1 LIPEV
6 ENIKG
11 VNDLLMK
18 DNIKKTLS
26 EILEDLYSQV
36 EPEIKNLKISI
47 QDNKEKEHGDLA
59 TNIAMVL
66 AKPLKKNPKEIAEEI
81 KQNFVLDEK
90 IIKIEVAGPG
100 FLNFFLSQDSH
111 GEILEQIQ
119 KENKDFGKSGSKQS
133 KVLIE
138 YVSSNPTGPLHV
150 GHGRGAVFGSVLSSL
165 LEEAGFEVDQE
176 YYVNDFGRQMNILAT
191 SVWIRYC
198 QLFSSEIKMMQQ
210 GYLGDYLLPVAKKLK
225 DEKSDSLFKI
235 DESLIEKLNSED
247 QDDEFTDQLVESLR
261 VILKEEFQ
269 YIREFALSEI
279 LHLIKADLEQCGVH
293 HNAWFS
299 ESSLYGNDGG
309 TDSKVDG
316 SIEELKSRGFIYEE
330 GGAIWFKSSS
340 LGDDKDR
347 VLKRGNGEYTYF
359 ASDVAYHLD
368 KYDRGYDRVINV
380 WGSDHHGYLPRVR
393 AAMDACDRDINK
405 LEVIFIQFANLVKAG
420 KKVSMST
427 RSGDFITLNELMN
440 EVTTEAARFFYINR
454 KADQHLEFDLDLAKE
469 QSKDNPLYYIQY
481 AHARICSVLRKAEN
495 EFEDFDSV
503 ELTLLGSEKE
513 IEILKLLRQYP
524 QLIERAA
531 KAGEPHLLCYFLRD
545 LSGVFHSYYNSE
557 KFLIEDKEL
566 MTSRLFLLKGVKQ
579 VIANGLRVLGI
590 KAPEEM

>member
-1 LIPEV
+1 
-6 ENIKG
+6 
-11 VNDLLMK
+11 MK

-26 EILEDLYSQV
+26 EILEDLYSKV

-100 FLNFFLSQDSH
+100 FLNFFLSKDSH

-176 YYVNDFGRQMNILAT
+176 YYVNDFGRQMNILAA

-210 GYLGDYLLPVAKKLK
+210 GYQGDYLLPVAKKLK

-235 DESLIEKLNSED
+235 EESLIEKLNSED

-299 ESSLYGNDGG
+299 ESSLYGNDGN

-330 GGAIWFKSSS
+330 GGAVWFKSSS

-347 VLKRGNGEYTYF
+347 VLQRGNGEYTYF

-503 ELTLLGSEKE
+503 ELALLGSEKE

-524 QLIERAA
+524 QLIERSA

>member
-1 LIPEV
+1 
-6 ENIKG
+6 
-11 VNDLLMK
+11 MK

-26 EILEDLYSQV
+26 QILEDLYSQI
-36 EPEIKNLKISI
+36 EPEVKNLKISI

-100 FLNFFLSQDSH
+100 FLNFFLSKDSH

-191 SVWIRYC
+191 SAWIRYC

-210 GYLGDYLLPVAKKLK
+210 GYQGDYLIPIAKKLK

-235 DESLIEKLNSED
+235 EESLIQKLNSED

-299 ESSLYGNDGG
+299 ESSLYGNDGS
-309 TDSKVDG
+309 TDSKVDV

-347 VLKRGNGEYTYF
+347 VLRRGNGEYTYF

-405 LEVIFIQFANLVKAG
+405 LEVIFIQFANLVKGG

-503 ELTLLGSEKE
+503 DLALLGSEKE

-524 QLIERAA
+524 QLIERSA

-545 LSGVFHSYYNSE
+545 LSGVFHSYYNR
-557 KFLIEDKEL
+557 KIFN
-566 MTSRLFLLKGVKQ
+566 R
-579 VIANGLRVLGI
+579 R
-590 KAPEEM
+590 

>member
-1 LIPEV
+1 
-6 ENIKG
+6 
-11 VNDLLMK
+11 MK

-100 FLNFFLSQDSH
+100 FLNFFLSKDSH

-119 KENKDFGKSGSKQS
+119 KENKDFGKSSSKQS

-210 GYLGDYLLPVAKKLK
+210 GYQGDYLLPVAKKLK

-235 DESLIEKLNSED
+235 EESLIQKLNSED

>member
-1 LIPEV
+1 M

-11 VNDLLMK
+11 VNDLPMK
-18 DNIKKTLS
+18 DKIKKTLTV
-26 EILEDLYSQV
+26 ILEDLYSQI
-36 EPEIKNLKISI
+36 EPKVKNLEISI

-100 FLNFFLSQDSH
+100 FLNFFLSKDSH

-191 SVWIRYC
+191 SAWIRYC

-210 GYLGDYLLPVAKKLK
+210 GYLGEYLLPVAKKLK

>member
-1 LIPEV
+1 
-6 ENIKG
+6 
-11 VNDLLMK
+11 MK

-100 FLNFFLSQDSH
+100 FLNFFLSKDSH

-119 KENKDFGKSGSKQS
+119 KENKDFGKSSSKQS

-210 GYLGDYLLPVAKKLK
+210 GYQGDYLLPVAKKLK

-235 DESLIEKLNSED
+235 EESLIQKLNSED

-503 ELTLLGSEKE
+503 ELALLGSEKE

-524 QLIERAA
+524 QLIERSA

>member
-1 LIPEV
+1 
-6 ENIKG
+6 
-11 VNDLLMK
+11 MK

-26 EILEDLYSQV
+26 QILEDLYSQI
-36 EPEIKNLKISI
+36 EPEVKNLKISI

-100 FLNFFLSQDSH
+100 FLNFFLSKDSH

-176 YYVNDFGRQMNILAT
+176 YYVNDFGRQMNILAA

-210 GYLGDYLLPVAKKLK
+210 GYQGDYLIPIAKKLK

-235 DESLIEKLNSED
+235 EESLIQKLNCED

-299 ESSLYGNDGG
+299 ESSLYGNDGN

-503 ELTLLGSEKE
+503 ELALLGSEKE

-524 QLIERAA
+524 QLIERSA

>member
-1 LIPEV
+1 
-6 ENIKG
+6 
-11 VNDLLMK
+11 MK

-26 EILEDLYSQV
+26 QILEDLYSQI
-36 EPEIKNLKISI
+36 EPEVKNLKISI

-100 FLNFFLSQDSH
+100 FLNFFLSKDSH

-198 QLFSSEIKMMQQ
+198 QLFSNEIKMMQQ
-210 GYLGDYLLPVAKKLK
+210 GYQGDYLLPVAKKLK

-235 DESLIEKLNSED
+235 EESLIEKLNSED

-299 ESSLYGNDGG
+299 ESSLYGNDGS

-347 VLKRGNGEYTYF
+347 VLRRGNGEYTYF

-503 ELTLLGSEKE
+503 ELALLGSEKE

-524 QLIERAA
+524 QLIERSA

-557 KFLIEDKEL
+557 KVLIEDKEL

>member
-1 LIPEV
+1 
-6 ENIKG
+6 
-11 VNDLLMK
+11 MK

-26 EILEDLYSQV
+26 QILEDLYSQI
-36 EPEIKNLKISI
+36 EPEVKNLKISI

-100 FLNFFLSQDSH
+100 FLNFFLSKDSH

-191 SVWIRYC
+191 SAWIRYC

-210 GYLGDYLLPVAKKLK
+210 GYQGDYLIPIAKKLK

-235 DESLIEKLNSED
+235 EESLIQKLNSED

-299 ESSLYGNDGG
+299 ESSLYGNDGS
-309 TDSKVDG
+309 TDSKVDV

-330 GGAIWFKSSS
+330 GGAIWFRSSS

-347 VLKRGNGEYTYF
+347 VLRRGNGEYTYF

-405 LEVIFIQFANLVKAG
+405 LEVIFIQFANLVKGG

>member
-1 LIPEV
+1 M

-11 VNDLLMK
+11 VNDLPMK

-26 EILEDLYSQV
+26 QILEDLYSQI
-36 EPEIKNLKISI
+36 EPEVKNLKISI

-100 FLNFFLSQDSH
+100 FLNFFLSKDSH

-210 GYLGDYLLPVAKKLK
+210 GYQGDYLLPVAKKLK

-235 DESLIEKLNSED
+235 EESLIQKLNSED

-299 ESSLYGNDGG
+299 ESSLYGNDGSA
-309 TDSKVDG
+309 DSKVDV

-347 VLKRGNGEYTYF
+347 VLRRGNGEYTYF

-405 LEVIFIQFANLVKAG
+405 LEVIFIQFANLVKGG

-503 ELTLLGSEKE
+503 ELALLGSEKE

>member
-1 LIPEV
+1 
-6 ENIKG
+6 
-11 VNDLLMK
+11 MK

-503 ELTLLGSEKE
+503 DLALLGSEKE

-524 QLIERAA
+524 QLIERSA

>member
-1 LIPEV
+1 
-6 ENIKG
+6 
-11 VNDLLMK
+11 MK

-26 EILEDLYSQV
+26 QILEDLYSQI
-36 EPEIKNLKISI
+36 EPEVKNLKISI

-100 FLNFFLSQDSH
+100 FLNFFLSKDSY

-210 GYLGDYLLPVAKKLK
+210 GYQGDYLIPIAKKLK

-299 ESSLYGNDGG
+299 ESSLYGNDGS
-309 TDSKVDG
+309 TDSKVDV

-347 VLKRGNGEYTYF
+347 VLRRGNGEYTYF

-503 ELTLLGSEKE
+503 DLALLGSEKE

>member
-1 LIPEV
+1 M

-11 VNDLLMK
+11 VNDLPMK
-18 DNIKKTLS
+18 DKIKKTLTV
-26 EILEDLYSQV
+26 ILEDLYSQI
-36 EPEIKNLKISI
+36 EPKVKNLEISI

-100 FLNFFLSQDSH
+100 FLNFFLSKDSH

-119 KENKDFGKSGSKQS
+119 KENKDFGKSSSKQS

-191 SVWIRYC
+191 SAWIRYC

-210 GYLGDYLLPVAKKLK
+210 GYQGDYLIPIAKKLK

>member
-1 LIPEV
+1 
-6 ENIKG
+6 
-11 VNDLLMK
+11 MK

-100 FLNFFLSQDSH
+100 FLNFFLSKDSH

-119 KENKDFGKSGSKQS
+119 KENKDFGKSSSKQS

-210 GYLGDYLLPVAKKLK
+210 GYQGDYLIPIAKKLK

-235 DESLIEKLNSED
+235 EESLIQKLNSED

-299 ESSLYGNDGG
+299 ESSLYGNDGS
-309 TDSKVDG
+309 TDSKVDV

-347 VLKRGNGEYTYF
+347 VLRRGNGEYTYF

-405 LEVIFIQFANLVKAG
+405 LEVIFIQFANLVKGG

>member
-1 LIPEV
+1 
-6 ENIKG
+6 
-11 VNDLLMK
+11 MK

-191 SVWIRYC
+191 SAWIRYC

-503 ELTLLGSEKE
+503 ELALLSSEKE

-524 QLIERAA
+524 QLIERSA

>member
-1 LIPEV
+1 
-6 ENIKG
+6 
-11 VNDLLMK
+11 MK

-100 FLNFFLSQDSH
+100 FLNFFLSKDSH

-119 KENKDFGKSGSKQS
+119 RENKDFGKSGSKQS

-210 GYLGDYLLPVAKKLK
+210 GYQGDYLLPVAKKLK

-235 DESLIEKLNSED
+235 EESLIEKLNSED

-299 ESSLYGNDGG
+299 ESSLYGNDGS

-347 VLKRGNGEYTYF
+347 VLRRGNGEYTYF

-503 ELTLLGSEKE
+503 ELALLGSEKE

-524 QLIERAA
+524 QLIERSA

>member
-1 LIPEV
+1 
-6 ENIKG
+6 
-11 VNDLLMK
+11 MK

-26 EILEDLYSQV
+26 EILEDLYSKV

-90 IIKIEVAGPG
+90 LIKIEVAGPG
-100 FLNFFLSQDSH
+100 FLNFFLSKDSH

-299 ESSLYGNDGG
+299 ESSLYGNDGS
-309 TDSKVDG
+309 TDSKVDV

-330 GGAIWFKSSS
+330 GGAIWFKSST

-347 VLKRGNGEYTYF
+347 VLRRGNGEYTYF

-405 LEVIFIQFANLVKAG
+405 LEVIFIQFASLVKAG

-503 ELTLLGSEKE
+503 DLALLGSEKE

-524 QLIERAA
+524 QLIERSA

-557 KFLIEDKEL
+557 KFLIEDKKL
-566 MTSRLFLLKGVKQ
+566 MISRLFLLKGVKQ

>member
-1 LIPEV
+1 
-6 ENIKG
+6 
-11 VNDLLMK
+11 MK

-100 FLNFFLSQDSH
+100 FLNFFLSKDSY

-119 KENKDFGKSGSKQS
+119 KENKDFGKSDSKQS

-279 LHLIKADLEQCGVH
+279 LHLIRADLEQCGVH

-299 ESSLYGNDGG
+299 ESSLYGNDGN

-503 ELTLLGSEKE
+503 ELALLGSEKE

>member
-1 LIPEV
+1 
-6 ENIKG
+6 
-11 VNDLLMK
+11 MK

-26 EILEDLYSQV
+26 QILEDLYSQI
-36 EPEIKNLKISI
+36 EPEVKNLKISI

-100 FLNFFLSQDSH
+100 FLNFFLSKDSH

-191 SVWIRYC
+191 SAWIRYC

-210 GYLGDYLLPVAKKLK
+210 GYQGDYLIPIAKKLK

-235 DESLIEKLNSED
+235 EESLIQKLNSED

-299 ESSLYGNDGG
+299 ESSLYGNDGS
-309 TDSKVDG
+309 TDSKVDV

-347 VLKRGNGEYTYF
+347 VLRRGNGEYTYF

-405 LEVIFIQFANLVKAG
+405 LEVIFIQFANLVKGG

-503 ELTLLGSEKE
+503 DLALLGSEKE

-524 QLIERAA
+524 QLIERSA

-566 MTSRLFLLKGVKQ
+566 MTSRLFLLKGLSKLLQ
-579 VIANGLRVLGI
+579 MGLGS
-590 KAPEEM
+590 

>member
-1 LIPEV
+1 
-6 ENIKG
+6 
-11 VNDLLMK
+11 MK

-191 SVWIRYC
+191 SAWIRYC

-210 GYLGDYLLPVAKKLK
+210 GYQGDYLIPIAKKLK

-235 DESLIEKLNSED
+235 EESLIQKLNSED

-347 VLKRGNGEYTYF
+347 VLRRGNGEYTYF

>member
-1 LIPEV
+1 
-6 ENIKG
+6 
-11 VNDLLMK
+11 MK

-26 EILEDLYSQV
+26 EILENLYSQV
-36 EPEIKNLKISI
+36 EPEVKNLKISI

-100 FLNFFLSQDSH
+100 FLNFFLSKDSH

-210 GYLGDYLLPVAKKLK
+210 GYQGDYLLPVAKKLK

-299 ESSLYGNDGG
+299 ESSLYGNDGS
-309 TDSKVDG
+309 TDSKVDV

-347 VLKRGNGEYTYF
+347 VLRRGNGEYTYF

-503 ELTLLGSEKE
+503 ELALLGSEKE

-524 QLIERAA
+524 QLIERSA